1 LALVIRYS
9 TNNSNTMPS
18 LLRSA
23 AALAMAG
30 VAVANPLPSPADSN
44 ACLAAV
50 TGKAALGDD
59 NIRKEH
65 CSSFLHTVVTP
76 SAVTVTTTI
85 TGAPAPSGSGWDSW
99 KRDVTV
105 CPNEVPNYAS
115 ACDEGAYKSACS
127 VWGVTGEST
136 VTVPA
141 TTTTKT
147 VYVNG
152 GGNGG
157 NGGYGNGVCT
167 STVAITKTGCSG
179 GTTTATVTKTATI
192 TAAVTTVTV
201 TAPYGGDKG
210 PSGTTD
216 KGPTGTCLSDAKATE
231 FVNAFVDLLEHT
243 SYNGTQ
249 GPPGS
254 GYHYNVSAKYLATD
268 FQDFSDSI
276 NYMAGFPL
284 GGVTFGSR
292 AAFDYGQGVLQPELK
307 VSTKFISHNCKEIT
321 WKWVAIPPTGAS
333 VMGINHMYINDN
345 LTQIQVN
352 HAEFDNANWINSFN
366 IPGNTCKIPSSSS
379 STASTTT

>member
-1 LALVIRYS
+1 
-9 TNNSNTMPS
+9 MPS
-18 LLRSA
+18 ILRSA
-23 AALAMAG
+23 AALAMAS
-30 VAVANPLPSPADSN
+30 VAVANPLPSPANGD

-59 NIRKEH
+59 NLRKEH
-65 CSSFLHTVVTP
+65 CSSFIRTVVTP
-76 SAVTVTTTI
+76 AAVTVTTTI
-85 TGAPAPSGSGWDSW
+85 TDAPVASGWDSW

-115 ACDEGAYKSACS
+115 ACNEAGYKSACS
-127 VWGVTGEST
+127 AWGVTGETT

-179 GTTTATVTKTATI
+179 GTTTVTKTATI
-192 TAAVTTVTV
+192 TAAATTVTV
-201 TAPYGGDKG
+201 TAPYGGGNG
-210 PSGTTD
+210 PTGTYG
-216 KGPTGTCLSDAKATE
+216 GPTGTCLSDAKATE
-231 FVNAFVDLLEHT
+231 FVNAFIDLLEHT

-268 FQDFSDSI
+268 FQDYSDSI
-276 NYMAGFPL
+276 NYMAGLPL
-284 GGVTFGSR
+284 GGVTFNSR
-292 AAFDYGQGVLQPELK
+292 AAFDYGQGVLQPELS
-307 VSTKFISHNCKEIT
+307 VTTKFISHSCKEIT

-333 VMGINHMYINDN
+333 VMGINHMYINDD

-379 STASTTT
+379 SSKRSLLH